1 MAKCKHERKDGQW
14 GTLQK
19 IYRNMSSGASKY
31 LCRSRVNKGLIAV
44 ITKSLPD
51 ER

>member
-1 MAKCKHERKDGQW
+1 MVKCKHKRKDGQW

-19 IYRNMSSGASKY
+19 TYRNVSGASKY
-31 LCRSRVNKGLIAV
+31 PCRSRVNKGLIAV